1 MKTHVT
7 DTWKPFAAWVVD
19 TPRGPLQTYY
29 CSATDRIT
37 AVKRMTSLDQLHA
50 ALKVDDL
57 QKSVEQAIHR
67 RIKAL
72 GRAAG

>member
-7 DTWKPFAAWVVD
+7 DSWKPFAASIVE
-19 TPRGPLQTYY
+19 TPSGQLQTYY

-50 ALKVDDL
+50 ALKVDGL
-57 QKSVEQAIHR
+57 QKSVETAIHR

>member
-7 DTWKPFAAWVVD
+7 DSWKPFAASVVD
-19 TPRGPLQTYY
+19 TPSGPLQTYY
-29 CSATDRIT
+29 CSTTDRIT

-50 ALKVDDL
+50 ALKVDGL
-57 QKSVEQAIHR
+57 QKSVETAIHR